1 MRALLRSVAF
11 HQGPDGFPVPV
22 AAPCEGAQTYVAEA
36 LAQDIL
42 LRLQPPWVGGPC
54 KDVRYQH
61 AAAGHQTPDVH
72 DVVADQRTMAL
83 VRNVAF
89 RHYSGDHQILAA
101 GTRDL
106 AVRGPSNLC
115 LRYLLPD

>member
-1 MRALLRSVAF
+1 MS
-11 HQGPDGFPVPV
+11 
-22 AAPCEGAQTYVAEA
+22 AEA
-36 LAQDIL
+36 DHRTPDVHDVVGDHLASAEAD
-42 LRLQPPWVGGPC
+42 
-54 KDVRYQH
+54 
-61 AAAGHQTPDVH
+61 HQTPDAH
-72 DVVADQRTMAL
+72 DVVADQRTMVL